1 MPIIKTDSQEYKDW
15 LAALKPDDVVGVR
28 RGQGYG
34 DPNPNPFEPV
44 LASYTVE
51 RMTPKRLVLG
61 RGGAL
66 INRGTGRSMAAGY
79 HRFHIYPWTEA
90 DQKLRRAWTERHE
103 LRGLAPYLFRRLS
116 DEGTAAV
123 LAIIRN
129 DPHWLKTQPAV
140 KP

>member
-1 MPIIKTDSQEYKDW
+1 MPTIKTDSQEYKDW
-15 LAALKPDDVVGVR
+15 LAALKPDDVVGVK

-34 DPNPNPFEPV
+34 DPNPFEPI
-44 LASYTVE
+44 LAPYTVE
-51 RMTPKRLVLG
+51 RVTPKRLVLG

-66 INRGTGRSMAAGY
+66 INRGTGRSMTAGY

-90 DQKLRRAWTERHE
+90 DLKLHQAWTARHE
-103 LRGLAPYLFRRLS
+103 LRGLTPYMFRRLS

-123 LAIIRN
+123 LKIIRT
-129 DPHWLKTQPAV
+129 DLEWLKTETKA